1 MPIHVWRQAIAACLV
16 LLAPTGAHAAGGAY
30 VVDDAAIGK
39 PGECQVE
46 SWASHAS
53 NNHFI
58 GTTQPAC
65 IVRLGIPVEF
75 TAVFAATRSDAWTT
89 FTGLHAKVAPVN
101 MGGVAIAVSGG
112 RLFDVTD
119 GEKSFS
125 FITVPVTLKVHDRF
139 RINLNAGGLW
149 GERAHFTWG
158 ASLEWDV
165 RQSWT
170 LIGEVFGL
178 TGPSEDPRLQVG
190 LRHSPTKSVDLDLIY
205 GNNITGEHAHW
216 LTAGLTV
223 RF

>member
-1 MPIHVWRQAIAACLV
+1 MHIQVWRQAIAVWLV
-16 LLAPTGAHAAGGAY
+16 SFAPTGGYAAGGAY
-30 VVDDAAIGK
+30 VVDDAAIAK

-53 NNHFI
+53 NSHFI

-65 IVRLGIPVEF
+65 TVRLGIPVEF
-75 TAVFAATRSDAWTT
+75 TAVFAATRADAWTA
-89 FTGLHAKVAPVN
+89 FTGLQAKVVP
-101 MGGVAIAVSGG
+101 MDRGGVTIAVSAG
-112 RLFDVTD
+112 RLLDVTD

-125 FITVPVTLKVHDRF
+125 FITVPVTLKVHDQF

-149 GERAHFTWG
+149 AERDHFTWG

-190 LRHSPTKSVDLDLIY
+190 LRHTPTKSVDLDLIY
-205 GNNITGEHAHW
+205 GNNITGERAHW